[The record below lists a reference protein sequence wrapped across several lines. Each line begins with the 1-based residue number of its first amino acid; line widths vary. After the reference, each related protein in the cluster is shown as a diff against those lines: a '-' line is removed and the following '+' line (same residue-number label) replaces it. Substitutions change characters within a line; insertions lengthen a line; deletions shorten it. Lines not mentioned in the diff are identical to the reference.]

1 MGKGPRCISFEKEIP
16 LPRVYS
22 WTVYVKQMSKGFCF
36 RFREG
41 SKFKKYGATSNII
54 LRNGVSLAAGL
65 NGDLQ
70 LWDIATG
77 EYEGNLY
84 HDPNVKDKSN
94 PGTHHQWSGIQEPM
108 TMLIIMRGGEMP
120 EVEG

>member
-1 MGKGPRCISFEKEIP
+1 MVFQAKYANVF
-16 LPRVYS
+16 
-22 WTVYVKQMSKGFCF
+22 FC
-36 RFREG
+36 FREG

-54 LRNGVSLAAGL
+54 LRNGISLAAGL

-94 PGTHHQWSGIQEPM
+94 PGMFLSKYTHTYDMHSQIVWILSKYINKYDTHLGRYIQNY
-108 TMLIIMRGGEMP
+108 TF
-120 EVEG
+120 